1 MPQPQKSCSCSDER
15 EQEQHQHETH
25 NHDHTGHS
33 HDDSEFDFQHELAIV
48 GGVAGLLAIG
58 MMWEQQLHQMGFGI
72 GEYLI
77 FIPAYLISGWQVI
90 TSAGRNIIKGRFFDE
105 TFLMTIATLGALAIH
120 QLPEAVGVM
129 LFYRVGELCQDY
141 AVNNSRK
148 SIRSLLEIKP
158 DRANLISDRQ
168 TISVVA
174 PTQVRVGDLILIKP
188 GEKVPLDGEVIE
200 GNSYL
205 DTSALTGES
214 TPRSIAPGQT
224 VLAGTI
230 NQSGALTVRVSK
242 LFAHSSISR
251 ILELVETASQK
262 KAATQKFIT
271 TFARYYTP
279 VVVLLSL
286 AIAILPPLFI
296 AGADRYTWVYRA
308 LILLVISCPCGLV
321 ISIPLGYFGGIG
333 GAAKRGI
340 LIKGSTYL
348 DTLTQI
354 KTVVFDK
361 TGTLTHGVFKVTDI
375 FPRAGFSADEL
386 LQLAAQVESQSQH
399 PIAISIQQAY
409 GQTLDRSVVT
419 DYQELA
425 GYGVRANIDGRVII
439 AGNDRLL
446 ARENIDFQVP
456 KVNGT
461 IVYLAVEGEYAGY
474 LKIADELKP
483 DALAAIASLKKL
495 GITRT
500 VMLTGDSQTVAGEIS
515 WELGLDEYQA
525 ELLPEDKLAALERIL
540 ARSGRKDRVMVVGD
554 GINDAPMIARADVGV
569 AMGGLGSDA
578 AIETADI
585 VIMNDSPAKLAEVI
599 QVSHKTRQIVWQ
611 NIIFALVVKGIFIG
625 MGIFGLATMWEA
637 VFADVGVAL
646 MAIANATRMMR

>member
-1 MPQPQKSCSCSDER
+1 MAQPQKSCSCSDDR
-15 EQEQHQHETH
+15 ENEQHQHETH
-25 NHDHTGHS
+25 DHDHAEHS
-33 HDDSEFDFQHELAIV
+33 HDDSEFDLQRELAIV

-58 MMWEQQLHQMGFGI
+58 MIWEQQLHQVGFGI

-129 LFYRVGELCQDY
+129 LFYRIGELCQDY

-148 SIRSLLEIKP
+148 SIRSLLEIRP
-158 DRANLISDRQ
+158 DRANLISGNQ
-168 TISVVA
+168 TISVA
-174 PTQVRVGDLILIKP
+174 PTEVRVGDLILIKP

-214 TPRSIAPGQT
+214 TPRSIAPGQI

-242 LFAHSSISR
+242 LFAQSSISR

-286 AIAILPPLFI
+286 AIAILPPLVI

-340 LIKGSTYL
+340 LVKGSTYL

-409 GQTLDRSVVT
+409 GQMLDRSVVT
-419 DYQELA
+419 DYQEMA
-425 GYGVRANIDGRVII
+425 GYGVRANVDGRVIM
-439 AGNDRLL
+439 AGNDRLF
-446 ARENIDFQVP
+446 AREQIDVQLP

-461 IVYLAVEGEYAGY
+461 IVYLAVDGEYAGY

-500 VMLTGDSQTVAGEIS
+500 VMLTGDRQTVAGEIS

-525 ELLPEDKLAALERIL
+525 ELLPEDKLAALERIF
-540 ARSGRKDRVMVVGD
+540 AQSGRKDRVMVVGD

-578 AIETADI
+578 AIETADV
-585 VIMNDSPAKLAEVI
+585 VIMNDSPAKLAQVI
-599 QVSHKTRQIVWQ
+599 QISHKTRQIVWQ

-646 MAIANATRMMR
+646 MAIANATRVMR

>member
-1 MPQPQKSCSCSDER
+1 MPQPQRSCSSCSEDH
-15 EQEQHQHETH
+15 EQHQHHAHSHEH
-25 NHDHTGHS
+25 EGHS
-33 HDDSEFDFQHELAIV
+33 HGDSEFDLQRELITI

-58 MMWEQQLHQMGFGI
+58 MIWQQQLHQTAGGF

-77 FIPAYLISGWQVI
+77 LIPAYLISGWQVI

-141 AVNNSRK
+141 AVNKSRK
-148 SIRSLLEIKP
+148 LIRSLLEIRP
-158 DRANLISDRQ
+158 DRANLISGNE
-168 TISVVA
+168 TSSVS
-174 PTQVRVGDLILIKP
+174 PEQVKVGDLILIKP

-200 GNSYL
+200 GNSYV

-214 TPRSIAPGQT
+214 IPRSIVPGKLI
-224 VLAGTI
+224 LAGTI

-242 LFAHSSISR
+242 LFSQSSISR
-251 ILELVETASQK
+251 ILELVENASQK

-279 VVVLLSL
+279 VVVFLSL
-286 AIAILPPLFI
+286 AIAILPPLLI
-296 AGADRYTWVYRA
+296 TGADRYTWVYRA

-361 TGTLTHGVFKVTDI
+361 TGTLTYGVFKVTDI
-375 FPRAGFSADEL
+375 FPSPGFSPDEL
-386 LQLAAQVESQSQH
+386 LKLAAQVESQSQH

-409 GQTLDRSVVT
+409 GDPIDRSSIK
-419 DYQELA
+419 DYQEMA
-425 GYGVRANIDGRVII
+425 GYGVRAKIDGRVII
-439 AGNDRLL
+439 AGNDRFLVSEKI
-446 ARENIDFQVP
+446 AHQVP

-461 IVYLAVEGEYAGY
+461 VVYLAVDGKYAGY

-483 DALAAIASLKKL
+483 DALAAIANLKKL

-500 VMLTGDSQTVAGEIS
+500 VMLTGDSQAVAGEIS

-525 ELLPEDKLAALERIL
+525 ELLPEAKLAALERMI
-540 ARSGRKDRVMVVGD
+540 AQAGSKDRVMVVGD

-578 AIETADI
+578 AIETADV
-585 VIMNDSPAKLAEVI
+585 VIMNDSPAKLAEMI
-599 QVSHKTRQIVWQ
+599 RVSHKTRQIVWQ
-611 NIIFALVVKGIFIG
+611 NIIFALVVKGVFIL
-625 MGIFGLATMWEA
+625 MGIFGFATMWEA

-646 MAIANATRMMR
+646 VAIANATRVMR